1 MLEMKFELKMLVEKA
16 MCGSLG
22 WVDYYFGSVERSG
35 FVGRRS
41 TKREKKPDKK
51 LYVYAER

>member
-22 WVDYYFGSVERSG
+22 WVDYLFLV
-35 FVGRRS
+35 V
-41 TKREKKPDKK
+41 
-51 LYVYAER
+51 